1 MKQKREK
8 ICDDIVHGL
17 DAGPKNGAEF
27 LRLESQDTVKEEEE
41 EDRSITLFRTTEE
54 MEVEVAEL
62 DEQVQKLEKHVNL
75 ARAEQFQRCL
85 ERKALMN

>member
-1 MKQKREK
+1 M
-8 ICDDIVHGL
+8 
-17 DAGPKNGAEF
+17 
-27 LRLESQDTVKEEEE
+27 KEEEE

-75 ARAEQFQRCL
+75 ARAE
-85 ERKALMN
+85 